1 MQNFLAQLK
10 KQAQSNPKKIIF
22 PEGTEER
29 TLRAIN
35 VIFREK
41 IAQPILLGEEKK
53 ILSRIQ
59 ELGLSIEITKD
70 MIRNPKT
77 DSKKEE
83 YQKHLYKLRK
93 EKGMTEEESKKL
105 IENELYFGLIMLEKG
120 ECDGMIG
127 GTQLPT
133 SETMRPTLQIIKTK
147 EKFHKVSGVFLM
159 LLENQLI
166 FFADCAINV
175 EPNSHDLADI
185 AIDTAETAK
194 RFGIEPRV
202 AFLSF
207 STLGSS
213 KHPATEKIRE
223 AVSIAKNRCPE
234 ILFEG
239 ELQVD
244 AAIVPEVAA
253 KKAPQSILK
262 GTANI
267 LIFPSLES
275 ANIAY
280 KLVERLAKAQAIG
293 PFIQGLQKPV
303 NDLSRGCNTEDI
315 INATAFTVCEAQKK
329 SNSALS

>member
-1 MQNFLAQLK
+1 MQNFLTQLK
-10 KQAQSNPKKIIF
+10 KQAKSNPKRIIF

-29 TLRAIN
+29 TLHAIE
-35 VIFREK
+35 IILREK
-41 IAQPILLGEEKK
+41 IAHPILLGDEKEIRK
-53 ILSRIQ
+53 RIQ
-59 ELGLSIEITKD
+59 ELKLSIEISKE

-77 DSKKEE
+77 DFKKEE
-83 YQKHLYKLRK
+83 YRKHLYELRK
-93 EKGMTEEESKKL
+93 EKGMTEEESRKL

-120 ECDGMIG
+120 ECDGMVG

-159 LLENQLI
+159 ILEDRLM
-166 FFADCAINV
+166 FFADCAINI

-185 AIDTAETAK
+185 AIDTAQTAK
-194 RFGIEPRV
+194 KFGIEPRV

-213 KHPATEKIRE
+213 KHPATEKVRE
-223 AVSIAKNRCPE
+223 AAMIAKNRHPE

-244 AAIVPEVAA
+244 AAIIPEVAA

-262 GTANI
+262 GSANI
-267 LIFPSLES
+267 LIFPNLES

-280 KLVERLAKAQAIG
+280 KFVERLAKAHAVG
-293 PFIQGLQKPV
+293 PFMQGLQKPV
-303 NDLSRGCNTEDI
+303 NDLSRGCNVEDI
-315 INATAFTVCEAQKK
+315 VNATAFTVCEAQ
-329 SNSALS
+329 